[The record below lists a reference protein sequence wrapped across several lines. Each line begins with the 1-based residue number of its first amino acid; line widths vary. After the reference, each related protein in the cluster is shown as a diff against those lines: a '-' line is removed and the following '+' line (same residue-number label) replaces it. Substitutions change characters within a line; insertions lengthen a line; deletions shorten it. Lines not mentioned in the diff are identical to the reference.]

1 MSVGLGKVSAGLRK
15 VSGSFRKDTEILWKV
30 SWSGEGVLL
39 IAELQISPSP
49 AID

>member
-30 SWSGEGVLL
+30 SGEDVLL
-39 IAELQISPSP
+39 IAELQISPST
-49 AID
+49 AIG